1 MCYRCDDAYYAEP
14 CSENSPG
21 CLGDCEVFKCAA
33 CEVNTLHINEYYML
47 TDEVWNAAWPT
58 GRGMLCIGCLEDRL
72 GRQLTSDDFTD
83 APINQGY
90 FGYSERL
97 RQRLAGSIPTSNE

>member
-1 MCYRCDDAYYAEP
+1 M
-14 CSENSPG
+14 
-21 CLGDCEVFKCAA
+21 V
-33 CEVNTLHINEYYML
+33 

-83 APINQGY
+83 APINQGV

-97 RQRLAGSIPTSNE
+97 RQRLAGSIPTSNEALIKSSSVTDLAQQLPTSNEPS

>member
-1 MCYRCDDAYYAEP
+1 M
-14 CSENSPG
+14 
-21 CLGDCEVFKCAA
+21 V
-33 CEVNTLHINEYYML
+33 
-47 TDEVWNAAWPT
+47 TDEVWETAHPEK
-58 GRGMLCIGCLEDRL
+58 RGMLCIGCLEDRL

-97 RQRLAGSIPTSNE
+97 LQRLAVPIPISNE